1 VDPVVTA
8 AARLEAQDSVA
19 VPEGGDRQLVEGPQQ
34 ARFVELSDPERAGAA
49 PQALRVAVCEPRL
62 PGSNAH
68 AGVAAA
74 PLGEGAVVAAN
85 DGLVEVREATVD
97 PTDAL
102 DVYRSSIG
110 T

>member
-1 VDPVVTA
+1 VDPIVTTA
-8 AARLEAQDSVA
+8 TRLEAKDSVA
-19 VPEGGDRQLVEGPQQ
+19 VPESGDCQLVEGPQQ
-34 ARFVELSDPERAGAA
+34 VRFVELADPERAGVAA
-49 PQALRVAVCEPRL
+49 QAPRVAVCEPRL

-74 PLGEGAVVAAN
+74 PLRKGAVVAAN
-85 DGLVEVREATVD
+85 DGLVEARETTID
-97 PTDAL
+97 PADAL